1 MGGGSTAQSSVTK
14 VSTLS
19 VQTSAYGVAIT
30 RMWGTARIT
39 GNIIWYGDFMAVEQA
54 AAGGKGGGGSAPAGY
69 AYRTSV
75 QMGLCDNPIS
85 GIVNVWQDKSKMAI
99 TGPLDFSVGSL
110 TQTPWA
116 YLTNKHPTEALAYPG
131 LAWIGV
137 ANGNLGSS
145 ASLPNMSYE
154 VVATSAGA
162 GGTGD
167 ASSRV
172 VIEDILRDVG
182 YPLARVGGLDAY
194 ENYCFAYGLFLSPV
208 IDRQSRAA
216 DHLDELL
223 EMTCATAFWSEGKIK
238 LVPFGDT
245 AQTANGRT
253 FTPAVT
259 PIYALTDD
267 DFLPVEGE
275 IFPIRVIRKAPG
287 DQKNSL
293 RVEYKDRLQDYTST
307 PVEVQDDAHIAQ
319 FGSRPGDTRR
329 YEAIKVGSIAQTV
342 AWMQLQR
349 GLYVLSTYEFKLGWR
364 YCRLEPMDVVTLT
377 HPGMQMD
384 AVPVRILEIEDGP
397 DGVFS
402 IVAEDF
408 VHGAGLAPL
417 VQPPPAGG
425 YSTNVNVAPG
435 DAATPVLFEPPI
447 LLAGQPE
454 VWIATSGGAHFGGCD
469 VWVSL
474 DNVTYE
480 HAGSLAGK
488 SCYGTASLAV
498 GADPDNANTLTVDL
512 TLSGGTLAGV
522 TADDRDLLRSLCVVG
537 GELLSFR
544 DAALTAPGRYNLTS
558 LRRGAY
564 GTAAVA
570 HASGTP
576 FVRLDG
582 QAFRYAVTPA
592 MVGKTLYVKLQA
604 YNEFGSAHQ
613 DIATLSPTAY
623 VIEGAP
629 PPDLVGYAGSVS
641 ADGTRVHVWETATP
655 AASGSVVEIR
665 YSASSAAAW
674 VGMTLLGQA
683 PYGAGRLEMQTPGA
697 GTWTFEARLR
707 DSFGAYS
714 KTGSR
719 VTVILGAPPAA
730 AVAGVNRLYNSS
742 ASPTVPTS
750 DGWAAWTNNAGGV
763 DGTRIKT
770 SFILSAWNSYAL
782 PSGSSRCINVA
793 GAKDAAL
800 MVDGNSAPQP
810 LPVMAG
816 QRVEGHALTGA
827 HRCTGLVLIVWTNSA
842 GSWVGESW
850 LGRNEHEQPGGINLV
865 SWKKTG
871 GFAVAPPGA
880 TRALLVIRLC
890 EMVDADAYVFWDQA
904 YLGFAGESQ
913 TELSPW
919 SDGARPGAETI
930 AGAQAKADQAATT
943 ATWTGVTGAGK
954 PQDNA
959 TVGATFGVNISGKID
974 PGNSATYIDEL
985 AIGTS
990 HLADRATTVVLQN
1003 WHNDYGSILGG
1014 QWQGVA
1020 VFDLLDEFAHGATIT
1035 ITSSG
1040 MLWPDGA
1047 TDIHGRVIAHT
1058 GARSGSGLGLPWG
1071 PDQELI
1077 SDFQVSSYTASD
1089 ARPYSISKTIILAPG
1104 ANLRVILQFS
1114 GATYFYLKH
1123 DTRMEVIKK

>member
-39 GNIIWYGDFMAVEQA
+39 GNIIWYGDFTAVEQA

-85 GIVNVWQDKSKMAI
+85 GIVNVWQDKSKMVI

-110 TQTPWA
+110 TQSPWA

-137 ANGNLGSS
+137 ANGNLGNS

-245 AQTANGRT
+245 VQTANGRT
-253 FTPAVT
+253 YTPAVT

-408 VHGAGLAPL
+408 VQGAGLAPL

-435 DAATPVLFEPPI
+435 DAAIPALFEPPV

-488 SCYGTASLAV
+488 SCYGTASLAA
-498 GADPDNANTLTVDL
+498 GADPDNANTLAVDL
-512 TLSGGTLAGV
+512 TISGGTLSGV

-537 GELLSFR
+537 GELVSFR
-544 DAALTAPGRYNLTS
+544 DATLTAPGRYSLSS

-570 HASGTP
+570 HPPGTP

-582 QAFRYAVTPA
+582 QVFRYAVTPA

-604 YNEFGSAHQ
+604 YNEFGGAHQ

-623 VIEGAP
+623 VIKGAP

-641 ADGTRVHVWETATP
+641 ADGTRVHAWATATP
-655 AASGSVVEIR
+655 AAPGSVVEIR
-665 YSASSAAAW
+665 YSASSSAAW

-707 DSFGAYS
+707 DAFGAYS

-719 VTVILGAPPAA
+719 VTVTLGAPPAA

-742 ASPTVPTS
+742 RRLVNGNDDEWYSGTWASPGVTPVDVEFGAEQAGVWHLTS
-750 DGWAAWTNNAGGV
+750 GASRYAHIRGAYADRYPEW
-763 DGTRIKT
+763 
-770 SFILSAWNSYAL
+770 LSW
-782 PSGSSRCINVA
+782 
-793 GAKDAAL
+793 
-800 MVDGNSAPQP
+800 PQK
-810 LPVMAG
+810 LPVRPG
-816 QRVEGHALTGA
+816 QRLEAHALTGA
-827 HRCTGLVLIVWTNSA
+827 HRGTVIVAINWLNSA
-842 GSWVGESW
+842 NSLIRQDVVGMNASEKV
-850 LGRNEHEQPGGINLV
+850 GGTRLED
-865 SWKKTG
+865 WKKTG
-871 GFAVAPPGA
+871 GFAEAP
-880 TRALLVIRLC
+880 
-890 EMVDADAYVFWDQA
+890 ADAVSAVFCAQLRDCWAADPYMFIDQCF
-904 YLGFAGESQ
+904 LGEALPGQ

-919 SDGARPGAETI
+919 SDGARTVTNTDQLVDGA
-930 AGAQAKADQAATT
+930 GLGDT
-943 ATWTGVTGAGK
+943 ATWGGVSGAGK
-954 PQDNA
+954 PEDNA
-959 TVGATFGVNISGKID
+959 TVGAEFGKNISGKID

-990 HLADRATTVVLQN
+990 HLANGAATVVLHN
-1003 WHNDYGSILGG
+1003 WLSDYSGILGG
-1014 QWQGVA
+1014 QWQSVA
-1020 VFDLLDEFAHGATIT
+1020 VFDLLNEFEHGATIT

-1040 MLWPDGA
+1040 MLWPSAA
-1047 TDIHGRVIAHT
+1047 TEINGRVIART
-1058 GARSGSGLGLPWG
+1058 GTRSGPGLDLPWG
-1071 PDQELI
+1071 PDQVLVA
-1077 SDFQVSSYTASD
+1077 DFQVSNYVASE
-1089 ARPYSISKTIILAPG
+1089 ARPFSISKTIILAPG
-1104 ANLRVILQFS
+1104 ANLRVFLQFS
-1114 GATYFYLKH
+1114 GSAHFFLKQ
-1123 DTRMEVIKK
+1123 DTRLEVIKK

>member
-137 ANGNLGSS
+137 ANGNLGNST
-145 ASLPNMSYE
+145 SLPNMSYE

-223 EMTCATAFWSEGKIK
+223 EMTCATAFWSEGAIK

-245 AQTANGRT
+245 AKTANGRT
-253 FTPAVT
+253 YTPAVT

-293 RVEYKDRLQDYTST
+293 RIEYKDRLQDYTST

-408 VHGAGLAPL
+408 VQGAGLAPL

-488 SCYGTASLAV
+488 SCYGTAGLAA
-498 GADPDNANTLTVDL
+498 GADPDNANTLAVDL
-512 TLSGGTLAGV
+512 TMSGGTLAGV

-537 GELLSFR
+537 GELVSFR

-570 HASGTP
+570 HAPGTP

-582 QAFRYAVTPA
+582 QVFRYAVTPA

-604 YNEFGSAHQ
+604 YNEFGGAHQ

-623 VIEGAP
+623 VIKGAP

-641 ADGTRVHVWETATP
+641 ADGTRVHVWATATP

-665 YSASSAAAW
+665 YSASGASAWAA
-674 VGMTLLGQA
+674 MTLLGQA
-683 PYGAGRLEMQTPGA
+683 PYGAGRLEMQTPAA
-697 GTWTFEARLR
+697 GSWTFEARLR
-707 DSFGAYS
+707 DAFGAYS
-714 KTGSR
+714 RSGSR
-719 VTVILGAPPAA
+719 VTVTLGAPPS
-730 AVAGVNRLYNSS
+730 AGVGGANRAYNTS
-742 ASPTVPTS
+742 AHPAHPNS
-750 DGWAAWTNNAGGV
+750 DGWSVWTNAGSGWV
-763 DGTRIKT
+763 GTE
-770 SFILSAWNSYAL
+770 AL
-782 PSGSSRCINVA
+782 YGYVA
-793 GAKDAAL
+793 GTWPYTMPTGAARWL
-800 MVDGNSAPQP
+800 RAVGPAVVGRELEWNVHPQQIQV
-810 LPVMAG
+810 LPG
-816 QRVEGHALTGA
+816 QRVEAHALTGA
-827 HRCTGLVLIVWTNSA
+827 HRCTAAVGINWYDGAGGVTQVFIGTNVS
-842 GSWVGESW
+842 EK
-850 LGRNEHEQPGGINLV
+850 PGGTSL
-865 SWKKTG
+865 SDWKKTG
-871 GFAVAPPGA
+871 GFAVAPAG
-880 TRALLVIRLC
+880 TKWMSLVIKLKD
-890 EMVDADAYVFWDQA
+890 MTAADAYVFCDQA
-904 YLGFAGESQ
+904 FIGEALAGQ

-919 SDGARPGAETI
+919 SDGARMVTNTDQLVDGA
-930 AGAQAKADQAATT
+930 GLGNT
-943 ATWTGVTGAGK
+943 ATWGGVSGAGK
-954 PQDNA
+954 PEDNA
-959 TVGATFGVNISGKID
+959 TVGAEFGKNISGKID
-974 PGNSATYIDEL
+974 PGNSTTYIDDL
-985 AIGTS
+985 AISTG
-990 HLADRATTVVLQN
+990 HLANGAATVVLHN
-1003 WHNDYGSILGG
+1003 WFNDYQSILGG
-1014 QWQGVA
+1014 QWQSVA
-1020 VFDLLDEFAHGATIT
+1020 VFDLLDEFTHGATIT

-1040 MLWPDGA
+1040 MLWPGEA
-1047 TDIHGRVIAHT
+1047 TDINGRVVAFT
-1058 GARSGSGLGLPWG
+1058 GTRSGPGLGLPWG
-1071 PDQELI
+1071 PEQTLI
-1077 SDFQVSSYTASD
+1077 SDFQVSSYAASD
-1089 ARPYSISKTIILAPG
+1089 KRPYSISKTIILAPG
-1104 ANLRVILQFS
+1104 ANLRVALLFS
-1114 GATYFYLKH
+1114 ATTHFYVKH

>member
-137 ANGNLGSS
+137 ANGNLGNS

-408 VHGAGLAPL
+408 VQGAGLAPL

-488 SCYGTASLAV
+488 SCYGTASLAA
-498 GADPDNANTLTVDL
+498 GADPDNANTLAVDL

-522 TADDRDLLRSLCVVG
+522 TADDRDLLRSLCAVG
-537 GELLSFR
+537 GELVSFR
-544 DAALTAPGRYNLTS
+544 DAALTASGRYNLTS

-570 HASGTP
+570 HAPGTP

-582 QAFRYAVTPA
+582 QVFRYAVTPA

-623 VIEGAP
+623 VIKGAP

-641 ADGTRVHVWETATP
+641 ADGTRVHVWATATP

-665 YSASSAAAW
+665 YSASGASAWAA
-674 VGMTLLGQA
+674 MTLLGQA
-683 PYGAGRLEMQTPGA
+683 PYGAGRLEVQTPGA
-697 GTWTFEARLR
+697 GAWTFEARLR
-707 DSFGAYS
+707 DAFGAYS
-714 KTGSR
+714 KNGSR
-719 VTVILGAPPAA
+719 VTVTLGASPVGAVGGANKAYNTSANPLHPNDDGWSSWTNAGSGFAGTEAEKGYVLPAWNTYAMPTGASRFLHAVGA
-730 AVAGVNRLYNSS
+730 AVAGRELEWNVHPQLIQVL
-742 ASPTVPTS
+742 P
-750 DGWAAWTNNAGGV
+750 
-763 DGTRIKT
+763 GTR
-770 SFILSAWNSYAL
+770 
-782 PSGSSRCINVA
+782 
-793 GAKDAAL
+793 
-800 MVDGNSAPQP
+800 
-810 LPVMAG
+810 
-816 QRVEGHALTGA
+816 VEAHALTGA
-827 HRCTGLVLIVWTNSA
+827 IRCTAAVCINWYDGSGGLTQVT
-842 GSWVGESW
+842 VGANASEKS
-850 LGRNEHEQPGGINLV
+850 GGTGLADF
-865 SWKKTG
+865 KKAG
-871 GFAVAPPGA
+871 GFAVAPAGTKWMSLALKLRDA
-880 TRALLVIRLC
+880 TG
-890 EMVDADAYVFWDQA
+890 ADAYAFFDQA
-904 YLGFAGESQ
+904 YIGEALDSQ
-913 TELSPW
+913 TVLSPW
-919 SDGARPGAETI
+919 SDGARAISNTNQLADGAGLGNTAVW
-930 AGAQAKADQAATT
+930 AG
-943 ATWTGVTGAGK
+943 VSGAGK

-959 TVGATFGVNISGKID
+959 TVGAQFGVNISGQITPSTASTYVQD
-974 PGNSATYIDEL
+974 GSMGTLQLAAQAATAVLQSATTAY
-985 AIGTS
+985 
-990 HLADRATTVVLQN
+990 
-1003 WHNDYGSILGG
+1003 
-1014 QWQGVA
+1014 QGHVANAWESVA
-1020 VFDLLDEFAHGATIT
+1020 VFDLLNEFESGAVVTL
-1035 ITSSG
+1035 TSFG
-1040 MLWPDGA
+1040 MFWPQAA
-1047 TDIHGRVIAHT
+1047 TDISAHITVIPGT
-1058 GARSGSGLGLPWG
+1058 YIGPGIGAPWG
-1071 PDQELI
+1071 TETAMV
-1077 SDFQVSSYTASD
+1077 SDFIVTKFAAAEERD
-1089 ARPYSISKTIILAPG
+1089 YSISATFTLAPG
-1104 ANLRVILQFS
+1104 QNLRVVLSIY
-1114 GATYFYLKH
+1114 ATAFTYLRH
-1123 DTRMEVIKK
+1123 SSRLEVIKK